1 MKLAYLV
8 YLGWTVLGILAVLS
22 LGVHEH
28 LYPDPNQQF
37 GNPVVFA
44 ALIFAPSILLGWL
57 AGLGL
62 VALFRDSHPALGGTL
77 AYGGAA
83 LVAVG
88 LGVLELHLF

>member
-8 YLGWTVLGILAVLS
+8 YLGWTALGILAVLT

-28 LYPDPNQQF
+28 LYPDPNQKF

-44 ALIFAPSILLGWL
+44 ALIFFPSIMLGWL

-62 VALFRDSHPALGGTL
+62 VAVYRDSHPVLGGSL

-83 LVAVG
+83 LITVG
-88 LGVLELHLF
+88 LGVLEMHLF